1 MSTFTGSELEFLAG
15 LNRSWWRL
23 YWSELARLLRREDIV
38 SDAPAE
44 VDAVAARRAARRPTA
59 KILPF
64 ARELRGCSEDA
75 CPLRRRRT
83 TTADVVRRVAA
94 PR

>member
-23 YWSELARLLRREDIV
+23 YWNELARLLKGEHAA
-38 SDAPAE
+38 SDLQAE
-44 VDAVAARRAARRPTA
+44 IGAIAARGAIRRPTA

-75 CPLRRRRT
+75 CPLRRRRNIA
-83 TTADVVRRVAA
+83 ADVRRVAS

>member
-23 YWSELARLLRREDIV
+23 YWSELARLLKGERAV
-38 SDAPAE
+38 SDPQASVE
-44 VDAVAARRAARRPTA
+44 VRRPTA

-75 CPLRRRRT
+75 CPLRRRRHT
-83 TTADVVRRVAA
+83 TDVIRRVAA

>member
-23 YWSELARLLRREDIV
+23 YWNELARLLKGERAV
-38 SDAPAE
+38 SDPQAE
-44 VDAVAARRAARRPTA
+44 IDSVATRGAVRRPTA

-64 ARELRGCSEDA
+64 AHELRACNEDA

-83 TTADVVRRVAA
+83 TADAVRRVAA

>member
-23 YWSELARLLRREDIV
+23 YWDELARLLRREDAA
-38 SDAPAE
+38 SHAE
-44 VDAVAARRAARRPTA
+44 MGAVAMGSVVRRPTA

-64 ARELRGCSEDA
+64 AQELRGCSESA
-75 CPLRRRRT
+75 YPLRRARRRD
-83 TTADVVRRVAA
+83 AAASIRRVAA